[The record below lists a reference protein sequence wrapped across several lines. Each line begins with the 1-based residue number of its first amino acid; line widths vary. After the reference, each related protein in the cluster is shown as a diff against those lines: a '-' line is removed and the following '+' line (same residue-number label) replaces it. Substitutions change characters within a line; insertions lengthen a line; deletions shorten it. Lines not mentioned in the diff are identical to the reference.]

1 VDRPGA
7 APTVRAHCDAV
18 EIADLILGRPPEQL
32 SPDEHRTRLLDLQDP
47 ATGLVPEFG
56 TAAPAQGIPGS
67 AADPASYHV
76 LAVGYALELLG
87 TGFRHPLTAIA
98 TATPAELLSYLDG
111 LPWRERA
118 WSAGHLV
125 DMLGTALRWQTER
138 GEPGTRPLLDAL
150 FGWLGTHC
158 DPRTGLWGGDG
169 GPDLLQPV
177 NGFYRA
183 SRGTYAQFGLP
194 LPHPERV
201 IDTVLA
207 HAGQPRLFAPDR
219 QNACNVLDVAHPLW
233 LAGRQTGHRR
243 DEFATLAGSLLSN
256 ALGRW
261 VERQGFSF
269 RAPYSGGDADPAT
282 VPGLQGTEMWLT
294 IIWILADLLG
304 LADVAGYAPRG
315 VHRHEPAL
323 RLPSI

>member
-1 VDRPGA
+1 
-7 APTVRAHCDAV
+7 
-18 EIADLILGRPPEQL
+18 
-32 SPDEHRTRLLDLQDP
+32 
-47 ATGLVPEFG
+47 
-56 TAAPAQGIPGS
+56 
-67 AADPASYHV
+67 
-76 LAVGYALELLG
+76 
-87 TGFRHPLTAIA
+87 
-98 TATPAELLSYLDG
+98 
-111 LPWRERA
+111 
-118 WSAGHLV
+118 
-125 DMLGTALRWQTER
+125 
-138 GEPGTRPLLDAL
+138 
-150 FGWLGTHC
+150 LGTHC

-207 HAGQPRLFAPDR
+207 HAGQPRLFAADR

-243 DEFATLAGSLLSN
+243 DEVVTLAGSLLRN

-269 RAPYSGGDADPAT
+269 RTPYPGGDADPAT

-315 VHRHEPAL
+315 VHRPEPDL
-323 RLPSI
+323 RLPPV